1 MNIVVATCKN
11 RGIGINNKLP
21 WRISSDMNFFKYLT
35 IGNKNNAV
43 VMGKNTF
50 ESLPKP
56 LKNRDNI
63 VVSTTIKK
71 NPNLIIHDNF
81 NCVKNNISM
90 YDDVYLIGGEQVYN
104 NMIIDNYVAGIYH
117 TRIKEEYDCDTFFPE
132 IPKKY
137 EKINTIKF
145 KDKDKLTNQEI
156 FFDIDLFINEQ
167 FIGDNHLNYY
177 RLNDNLMKALN
188 KLNLNHNIINYLN

>member
-21 WRISSDMNFFKYLT
+21 WRISADMNFFKYLT

-50 ESLPKP
+50 ESLPQP

-71 NPNLIIHDNF
+71 NPNLIVSDKMFTIFELHHHLTVE
-81 NCVKNNISM
+81 NCPLNR
-90 YDDVYLIGGEQVYN
+90 
-104 NMIIDNYVAGIYH
+104 
-117 TRIKEEYDCDTFFPE
+117 TCFDC
-132 IPKKY
+132 
-137 EKINTIKF
+137 
-145 KDKDKLTNQEI
+145 
-156 FFDIDLFINEQ
+156 
-167 FIGDNHLNYY
+167 
-177 RLNDNLMKALN
+177 
-188 KLNLNHNIINYLN
+188 